1 MLHYL
6 INVIKNAK
14 KQKQK
19 KQKQKLKPYKGYI
32 FAWRIN
38 I

>member
-1 MLHYL
+1 MQKKK
-6 INVIKNAK
+6 KNTK

-19 KQKQKLKPYKGYI
+19 QKFKSYKGYI